1 LAYVADERD
10 VLEHKATRL
19 QSQLQLQE
27 AQRGEESA
35 QRKERDQKVLQLKVE
50 VEKARERESALARER
65 AELHDVLIM
74 AREQQHAAPGPR
86 LSTSGDTEKL
96 EKQLQEEKLKTQ
108 GINKLSEMMM
118 RKVLMEELSK
128 KYKF

>member
-1 LAYVADERD
+1 M
-10 VLEHKATRL
+10 
-19 QSQLQLQE
+19 
-27 AQRGEESA
+27 
-35 QRKERDQKVLQLKVE
+35 LQLKVE

-118 RKVLMEELSK
+118 HKVLMEELS
-128 KYKF
+128 FRGWPSRSSACGAAGSMRGTAGQRPR